1 MNSAK
6 GVAPFAYLDIVLDG
20 VVNLAEDKFSR
31 QELIVFSSFLHQI
44 TLHHQQL
51 MSSTSHDI
59 AWLYGLCKGENIN
72 VDTSINPEV

>member
-31 QELIVFSSFLHQI
+31 QKLIIFPALLHQI
-44 TLHHQQL
+44 ALHSRTFRMLLGKWTGRKQ
-51 MSSTSHDI
+51 
-59 AWLYGLCKGENIN
+59 
-72 VDTSINPEV
+72 